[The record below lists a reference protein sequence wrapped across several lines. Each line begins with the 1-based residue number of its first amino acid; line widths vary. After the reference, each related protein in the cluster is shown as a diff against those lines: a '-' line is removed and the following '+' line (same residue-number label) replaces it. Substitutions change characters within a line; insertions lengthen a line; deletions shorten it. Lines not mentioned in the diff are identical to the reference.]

1 MEDNLEDQCR
11 NTVIRIENHVSDI
24 KHDVKEINQKLSHFL
39 QCYREDYYSAMEGAG
54 YKNQ

>member
-1 MEDNLEDQCR
+1 MEDNLEDHCR

-24 KHDVKEINQKLSHFL
+24 KDSVKEINQKLSHFL

>member
-11 NTVIRIENHVSDI
+11 NTVIRIESHVSAI
-24 KHDVKEINQKLSHFL
+24 KNDVKEINQKLSHFL

>member
-1 MEDNLEDQCR
+1 MEDSLESKCG
-11 NTVIRIENHVSDI
+11 NTVIRIENHVNDI
-24 KHDVKEINQKLSHFL
+24 KDSVKEINQKLSHFL